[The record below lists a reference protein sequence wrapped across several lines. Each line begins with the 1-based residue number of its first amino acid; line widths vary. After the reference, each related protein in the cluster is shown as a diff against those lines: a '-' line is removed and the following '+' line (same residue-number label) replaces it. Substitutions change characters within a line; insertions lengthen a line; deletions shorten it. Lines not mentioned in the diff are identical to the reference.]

1 MNGLWQTIMENVL
14 FVAEFAGTIV
24 SMFLIAYFIE
34 KYSQARRNTKEKI
47 FTTRA
52 ITMIGMFSALA
63 FILFLI
69 EFPLPFAPAFYQVD
83 FSEIPVLIG
92 TFAFGPVA
100 GVMIEFCKILLKLLI
115 KGTGTAFV
123 GELANFAVGCALLLP
138 ASLVYERKK
147 CKKNAILGLVAG
159 SVTMTI
165 FAVFFNAIYLLPTF
179 SAMYGWPMD
188 TIIAM
193 GTKVNEKITDMTTFV
208 ILAVGPLNLFKS
220 VLVSVITMLIY
231 KPLSVVIKGGNK

>member
-1 MNGLWQTIMENVL
+1 MNGLWQTIMDNVL
-14 FVAEFAGTIV
+14 FVAEFTGTIV
-24 SMFLIAYFIE
+24 AMFLLAYFIE
-34 KYSQARRNTKEKI
+34 KYSQARRNVKEKI

-159 SVTMTI
+159 AATMTI
-165 FAVFFNAIYLLPTF
+165 FAVFFNALYLLPTF
-179 SAMYGWPMD
+179 SVMYGWPMD
-188 TIIAM
+188 TLIAM
-193 GTKVNEKITDMTTFV
+193 GTKVNEKITDMTSFAV
-208 ILAVGPLNLFKS
+208 LAVGPLNIFKS
-220 VLVSVITMLIY
+220 VLVSIITMLIY

>member
-1 MNGLWQTIMENVL
+1 MNGLWQTIMDNVL
-14 FVAEFAGTIV
+14 FVAEFLGTIAT
-24 SMFLIAYFIE
+24 MFLVAYCIE
-34 KYSQARRNTKEKI
+34 KYSQARRNVKEKI
-47 FTTRA
+47 FSTRA
-52 ITMIGMFSALA
+52 ITMIGMFSAIA

-138 ASLVYERKK
+138 ASFVYERKK

-159 SVTMTI
+159 AVTMTV
-165 FAVFFNAIYLLPTF
+165 FAIFFNAVYLLPTF
-179 SAMYGWPMD
+179 SVMYGWPMD
-188 TIIAM
+188 TLIGM
-193 GTKVNEKITDMTTFV
+193 GTKVNAKITDMTTFV
-208 ILAVGPLNLFKS
+208 VLAVGPLNLFKS
-220 VLVSVITMLIY
+220 VLVSIITMLIY
-231 KPLSVVIKGGNK
+231 KPLSVVIKGENK

>member
-1 MNGLWQTIMENVL
+1 MNGLWQTIMDNVL
-14 FVAEFAGTIV
+14 FVAEFLGVVGCSFALG
-24 SMFLIAYFIE
+24 YYIE
-34 KYSQARRNTKEKI
+34 RYSQYRRNIKEKI

-52 ITMIGMFSALA
+52 TTMVGMFSAISFL
-63 FILFLI
+63 LFLV

-115 KGTGTAFV
+115 KGTSTAFV

-147 CKKNAILGLVAG
+147 CKKNAILGLVVG
-159 SVTMTI
+159 SITMTV

-179 SAMYGWPMD
+179 SVMYGWPME
-188 TIIAM
+188 TLIGM
-193 GTKVNEKITDMTTFV
+193 GTAINPAITSLTGFV
-208 ILAVGPLNLFKS
+208 ILAVAPLNIVKS
-220 VLVSVITMLIY
+220 VLVSIVTMLVY
-231 KPLSVVIKGGNK
+231 KPLSVIIKGGKH

>member
-1 MNGLWQTIMENVL
+1 MNGLWQTIMDNVL
-14 FVAEFAGTIV
+14 FVAEFVGTIV
-24 SMFLIAYFIE
+24 AMFLIAYFIE
-34 KYSQARRNTKEKI
+34 KYSQARRNVKEKI

-159 SVTMTI
+159 SATMTI
-165 FAVFFNAIYLLPTF
+165 FAVFFNALYLLPTF
-179 SAMYGWPMD
+179 SVMYGWPMD
-188 TIIAM
+188 TLIAM
-193 GTKVNEKITDMTTFV
+193 GTKVNEKITDMTSFV
-208 ILAVGPLNLFKS
+208 VLAVGPLNIFKS
-220 VLVSVITMLIY
+220 VLVSIITMLIY

>member
-1 MNGLWQTIMENVL
+1 MNGLWQTIMDNVL
-14 FVAEFAGTIV
+14 FVAEFFGVVAC
-24 SMFLIAYFIE
+24 SFLLAYFIE
-34 KYSQARRNTKEKI
+34 KYSQNRRNVKEKI

-52 ITMIGMFSALA
+52 ITMIGMFSAIA

-100 GVMIEFCKILLKLLI
+100 GVMIEFCKILLKLII

-138 ASLVYERKK
+138 ASFVYERKK
-147 CKKNAILGLVAG
+147 CKKNAVLGFVAG
-159 SVTMTI
+159 SITMTI
-165 FAVFFNAIYLLPTF
+165 FAIFFNAVYLLPTF
-179 SAMYGWPMD
+179 SVMYGWPMD
-188 TIIAM
+188 TIIGM
-193 GTKVNEKITDMTTFV
+193 GTKVNPAITNMTTFV
-208 ILAVGPLNLFKS
+208 VLAVGPLNLFKS
-220 VLVSVITMLIY
+220 VLVSVITNFVY
-231 KPLSVVIKGGNK
+231 KPLSVVIKGGKN